1 MLYTCSQCG
10 TAIESDERPFGWL
23 RLVDDDYFD
32 EEKRNAG
39 YICDECNVKKFYP
52 VIDALHNSGRDV
64 VDHPTAEPDVVNHP
78 PHYTHGDVECIDAIR
93 ASMTYDEFAGYLKG
107 NSIKYLWRYRDKG
120 NEVQDLEKC
129 LWYVEKLKQV
139 TEERSS

>member
-10 TAIESDERPFGWL
+10 AVVEDDEKPFGWL
-23 RLVDDDYFD
+23 TVLDEDYYNMPD
-32 EEKRNAG
+32 PA
-39 YICDECNVKKFYP
+39 YICDECNVKKFRP
-52 VIDALHNSGRDV
+52 MFVPEGMEMPEAM
-64 VDHPTAEPDVVNHP
+64 PDVVNHP

-107 NSIKYLWRYRDKG
+107 NSMKYLWRYRDKG